1 MDDLD
6 EGNLLVLCVKA
17 NPEEG
22 IEEHSLHVWRGS
34 EFEPNEIDPQDFIQE
49 VMQQYWGEGYDKFEI
64 EKIEEIPG

>member
-34 EFEPNEIDPQDFIQE
+34 EFEPNEIDP
-49 VMQQYWGEGYDKFEI
+49 
-64 EKIEEIPG
+64 